1 MELLGCATPEGLVL
15 VKCTFAFTLHWKE
28 QNFDA
33 DHVLD
38 GLNFFYSI
46 HLIRHGGSLRWTRLR
61 RGTLTKLDL
70 DAGHVLVGLEI
81 RT

>member
-38 GLNFFYSI
+38 GLEFFLQYTFDQT
-46 HLIRHGGSLRWTRLR
+46 RWFIMV
-61 RGTLTKLDL
+61 D
-70 DAGHVLVGLEI
+70 
-81 RT
+81 

>member
-15 VKCTFAFTLHWKE
+15 VKCTFAFPLHWKE

-38 GLNFFYSI
+38 GLEFFLQYTFDQT
-46 HLIRHGGSLRWTRLR
+46 RWFIMV
-61 RGTLTKLDL
+61 D
-70 DAGHVLVGLEI
+70 
-81 RT
+81 

>member
-38 GLNFFYSI
+38 GLDFFFIGYI
-46 HLIRHGGSLRWTRLR
+46 
-61 RGTLTKLDL
+61 
-70 DAGHVLVGLEI
+70 
-81 RT
+81 